1 MIFIKGNG
9 YGCSQPIKN
18 GKWGRLIYVFSIQ
31 AASDAK
37 NEDLKAAC
45 LSDSRI
51 LIVDDQADNLR
62 ALATVL
68 EFSNYTHVQCLEDA
82 RKLIAVFQEFQPD
95 LVLLDLHMPHVDGLA
110 AMDQL
115 ATVVAPDDYLPILVL
130 TGDNTSGAKER
141 ALSHGAHDFLSKPL
155 NRTEVQ
161 LRVKNLLETR
171 HLHLHAKAQNASLE
185 QQVRQRTELAEE
197 LVRTNQKLRE
207 TQTHLI
213 HSEKMAGLGQLVA
226 GIAHEIN
233 NPLAFVVNNIFVV
246 QESLDRLAAS
256 GTENVSAE
264 ALVKIEKTRTRVSEM
279 RVGVERVKDLVSK
292 LRTFSRLDEGE
303 FKTVNI
309 HESIESVLLLLRHK
323 LEDRIQVERCYR
335 GADQLSCFAG
345 ELNQVLMNIIANAID
360 SIESQGKIVLT
371 TAQQD
376 GFFVI
381 SVRDTGKGIP
391 ENIRSR
397 IFEPFFTTKPVGHG
411 TGLGLAISYG
421 IVQAHK
427 GSIECS
433 SVEGEGTEFIV
444 KIPMA
449 LGWDGVR
456 QNVLPV
462 TNLS

>member
-1 MIFIKGNG
+1 MF
-9 YGCSQPIKN
+9 CAPT
-18 GKWGRLIYVFSIQ
+18 
-31 AASDAK
+31 ATDASS
-37 NEDLKAAC
+37 EDLRVAD
-45 LSDSRI
+45 LSESRI

-68 EFSNYTHVQCLEDA
+68 EFSNYTHVQCLDDA
-82 RKLIAVFQEFQPD
+82 RRLLSVFKEFQPD
-95 LVLLDLHMPHVDGLA
+95 LVLLDLHMPHVDGLE

-161 LRVKNLLETR
+161 LRVKNLLQTR
-171 HLHLHAKAQNASLE
+171 HLHRKAKSQNASLE

-197 LVRTNQKLRE
+197 LGRTNQKLRE
-207 TQTHLI
+207 TQAHLI

-233 NPLAFVVNNIFVV
+233 NPIAFVINNLFVV
-246 QESLDRLAAS
+246 QETLERLGA
-256 GTENVSAE
+256 GNPD
-264 ALVKIEKTRTRVSEM
+264 ALPPDALAKIEKTRTRMAEM
-279 RVGVERVKDLVSK
+279 RIGVERVKDLVAK

-303 FKTVNI
+303 FKTINL

-323 LEDRIQVERCYR
+323 LENGIQVERRYC
-335 GADQLSCFAG
+335 GADSLSCFAG
-345 ELNQVLMNIIANAID
+345 ELNQVLMNILANAID
-360 SIESQGKIVLT
+360 SIEGPGKIVVT

-381 SVRDTGKGIP
+381 SIRDTGKGIP
-391 ENIRSR
+391 ENIRGR

-421 IVQAHK
+421 IVKAHN

-433 SVEGEGTEFIV
+433 SVEGEGTEFVV
-444 KIPMA
+444 KIPIA
-449 LGWDGVR
+449 LGETGLLDG
-456 QNVLPV
+456 
-462 TNLS
+462 